1 MNEPAKTQ
9 DWSAWD
15 DWVKAHIRSATD
27 RLASALGGEC
37 GEMER
42 RIRREVRAELE
53 AAVGELR
60 AELAVLGAHGRGIV
74 DLGGWRN
81 KKHDAT

>member
-1 MNEPAKTQ
+1 VSNDRSWE
-9 DWSAWD
+9 AWD
-15 DWVKAHIRSATD
+15 DWCKAHIRNATD
-27 RLASALGGEC
+27 RLATALGGEV

-60 AELAVLGAHGRGIV
+60 AELSVLGAHGKGIAN
-74 DLGGWRN
+74 LGDWRA
-81 KKHDAT
+81 KKNDAA